1 MFITEARDLPRSVAV
16 LEIMRIP
23 VRVAAGN
30 GNEFP
35 GSGKGSG
42 VSGYAAAFLWFQS
55 SVLKTIS
62 QMNFKILFAFVHKV
76 CVSGT
81 SVGMFYIKVLVLASA
96 LTNCSGSLMTNRFV
110 LNT

>member
-42 VSGYAAAFLWFQS
+42 VSGYAAAFL
-55 SVLKTIS
+55 
-62 QMNFKILFAFVHKV
+62 
-76 CVSGT
+76 
-81 SVGMFYIKVLVLASA
+81 
-96 LTNCSGSLMTNRFV
+96 
-110 LNT
+110 